1 MLSPL
6 WPPKT
11 KAASLVWSGT
21 PTCPVTGPMEGPLG
35 EILFQ
40 EEYEQ
45 TEGVAKAAMAKIRSV
60 FLPVGI

>member
-1 MLSPL
+1 
-6 WPPKT
+6 
-11 KAASLVWSGT
+11 
-21 PTCPVTGPMEGPLG
+21 MEGPLG

-45 TEGVAKAAMAKIRSV
+45 TEGDAKATMAKIRSV